1 MNAAVTTTPQTQHS
15 PADRDRSAVAWFEQR
30 CGLKLADRQI
40 SFENPSLTEKV
51 FVASRPNPDVALATR
66 WASELLTAAPDSD
79 LEKAL
84 ATLSLLVAKR
94 PNDDGSDELQLA
106 AYVTE
111 LRRYPADIAMH
122 AVSNWHRT
130 SKFWP
135 TWLELQEQLDA
146 MFAFRRRLL
155 WMLQNIEYPPA
166 QPDERPTDADVAD
179 VKAIRDRT
187 LAALQSSGKPKR
199 PERGV
204 IDDRLDAAREHER
217 AQAAAILHPEP
228 EAQP

>member
-1 MNAAVTTTPQTQHS
+1 MTVPATTSSPHT

-51 FVASRPNPDVALATR
+51 FVATRSNPDLTQATK
-66 WASELLTAAPDSD
+66 WAAELLKSAPDSD

-94 PNDDGSDELQLA
+94 QSDDGAEELQLA
-106 AYVTE
+106 AYVAE
-111 LRRYPADIAMH
+111 LRRYPADIALF
-122 AVSNWHRT
+122 VITNWHRT

-146 MFAFRRRLL
+146 LFGFRRRLL
-155 WMLQNIEYPPA
+155 WMIQN
-166 QPDERPTDADVAD
+166 V
-179 VKAIRDRT
+179 
-187 LAALQSSGKPKR
+187 
-199 PERGV
+199 
-204 IDDRLDAAREHER
+204 
-217 AQAAAILHPEP
+217 
-228 EAQP
+228 